1 MAIEITTVTAY
12 FSLVMLIAGFLSGYV
27 VKDSILEDERED
39 KQRIIEAYNKL
50 YLERLKESA
59 HGPVQDDGNENCER
73 TRERD

>member
-27 VKDSILEDERED
+27 VKDSILENEREE

-50 YLERLKESA
+50 YLERLKEKAWNSTEES
-59 HGPVQDDGNENCER
+59 QLK
-73 TRERD
+73 